1 MIAAIAALGL
11 TNVAFAITL
20 AIQAK
25 ENRIERQSL
34 TAAALQANDLPDAAR
49 RVDHAAEKRRAD
61 AHMKMVSEIRENGG
75 VFTPPETNK
84 PVGI

>member
-1 MIAAIAALGL
+1 MIAAVAALGL
-11 TNVAFAITL
+11 SNVAFAIAL
-20 AIQAK
+20 AVQAK

-75 VFTPPETNK
+75 VFTPTETNQ